1 MSNIRI
7 VIVEDNP
14 ADVLMV
20 KEALKS
26 NGITFSLEHYSNGE
40 DAAKAV
46 ATMIEA
52 PNLFL
57 LDLNVPRV
65 HGLELLRIIRTCP
78 IVAGTPVAII
88 TSSPAAEDR
97 RLSEQYGADTYIVK
111 PMGYHEFVASVS
123 AAVGT
128 LLKRKPGG
136 SCRLSVA
143 RSYPLP
149 ARPKVMIKRCVGE
162 RTIV

>member
-20 KEALKS
+20 EEALKS
-26 NGITFSLEHYSNGE
+26 NGITLSLEHYSNGE
-40 DAAKAV
+40 EAAQAV
-46 ATMIEA
+46 AIMMEA

-65 HGLELLRIIRTCP
+65 HGLELLRIIRACP
-78 IVAGTPVAII
+78 IVAETPVAII
-88 TSSPAAEDR
+88 TSSPAAADR
-97 RLSEQYGADTYIVK
+97 RLSKQYGADTYIVK
-111 PMGYHEFVASVS
+111 PLGYHEFVASVS
-123 AAVGT
+123 AAVGG
-128 LLKRKPGG
+128 LLKPKPGG
-136 SCRLSVA
+136 SCRLNVA
-143 RSYPLP
+143 RSHPFP
-149 ARPKVMIKRCVGE
+149 ARRNVMIRVSRWK